1 MDLNRLLRQEQ
12 IAIMRRDAAIE
23 PRLLAQYESE
33 IHRLARTLD
42 THAYPHRHFPDRRRL
57 RANAA
62 KLSLMRWDDDGGA
75 IVAKPGKA
83 FANQVRSDKIG
94 T

>member
-12 IAIMRRDAAIE
+12 IAIMRRDATSE
-23 PRLLAQYESE
+23 PRLLARYESE
-33 IHRLARTLD
+33 IHRLARRLD
-42 THAYPHRHFPDRRRL
+42 THAYPHRHFPDRRQRPS
-57 RANAA
+57 AA

-75 IVAKPGKA
+75 IVAKPRKA

>member
-12 IAIMRRDAAIE
+12 IAIMRRDAASE
-23 PRLLAQYESE
+23 PRLLARYESE
-33 IHRLARTLD
+33 IHRLARRLD
-42 THAYPHRHFPDRRRL
+42 THAYPHRHFPDRRQRPS
-57 RANAA
+57 AA

-75 IVAKPGKA
+75 IVVKPRKA

>member
-23 PRLLAQYESE
+23 PRLLARYESE

-42 THAYPHRHFPDRRRL
+42 THAYPHRHFPDRRL
-57 RANAA
+57 RANTA

-75 IVAKPGKA
+75 VVAKPQKA
-83 FANQVRSDKIG
+83 FASQIPSDKFG

>member
-42 THAYPHRHFPDRRRL
+42 THAYPHRHFPDRRQ

>member
-12 IAIMRRDAAIE
+12 IAIMRRDAASE
-23 PRLLAQYESE
+23 PRLLARYESE
-33 IHRLARTLD
+33 IHRLARRLD
-42 THAYPHRHFPDRRRL
+42 THAYPHRHFPDRRQRPS
-57 RANAA
+57 AA

-75 IVAKPGKA
+75 IVAKPRKA
-83 FANQVRSDKIG
+83 FANQVCSDKIG